1 MDQKTNNNDAV
12 PSMPTNPSEDA
23 AHPEQTDMRAA
34 SPAPANVAAPS
45 NESSST
51 QNLVHA
57 VEGDAADEAA
67 MTVTT
72 EASPTSQSSASQE
85 ASDAPTSEQVGLV
98 TPDAAATENSSS
110 LNATGI
116 TGATEAA
123 NNASNPAVPDIAN
136 EAAHPVAPE
145 ASLESPSEASS
156 EHACDNPELWLPG
169 ATPTENTENLTTVTG
184 TTTVSGAASTAV
196 PPACSSSSE
205 EANIVATVASP
216 KPSSGDPTEVASCPI
231 SDDPEYWTP
240 NVTPA
245 GSPATSAPEENVGA
259 KSASEAAASSKIATA
274 QAGGE
279 PVKHTPGSINEIA
292 EDMKKT
298 LREICDTASKHPDL
312 QPIMSPHL
320 NTLRNGLSYLLD
332 AFMPSRSAG
341 KKTVSSSEIARVDA
355 KEERKR
361 DAVYESWRRYVQ
373 DRVACLTDRFEKISM
388 KVGVA
393 GGFDIALPDVADLG
407 CIFKAL
413 PANRGISAEILTKS
427 DKPMLHISGT
437 PSDHRPTPSVP
448 LLEISF
454 DPKSN
459 RLLEGYEILRSD
471 VPETMSAFLQQIS
484 GPWALSIRPDP
495 RSMWKSNAFDKD
507 SIYYKDD
514 VAFDSCKAPDGFRV
528 LAGSQKGRSHWH
540 VGSARDDD
548 FAVVFENGWNFLA
561 VADGAGSRQ
570 FSRQGSK
577 LACQFAAEKIFSLIT
592 PELEAQ
598 AQAFVRAPSDTNAC
612 VTFKRTI
619 YGTLVQ
625 TIFDAKTRIEEE
637 ATQSNYKP
645 SDFATTMLCALVK
658 KFDEGWCIAS
668 FTIGDGAIVLYDA
681 NNEARLLGE
690 PDEGEYGGQ
699 TVFITMNEVWE
710 DPNKLMNRIRVTA
723 APDFTALFLMT
734 DGVSDPKFETTNQLR
749 SSQRVKAFYDELRPE
764 ILSEPDAETAAH
776 RLAHDWLTF
785 YSEGNHDD
793 RTLVVMH
800 RPEEKQ

>member
-216 KPSSGDPTEVASCPI
+216 KPSSGDPTEVAICPI

-259 KSASEAAASSKIATA
+259 KSASEAAASSKIATD

-279 PVKHTPGSINEIA
+279 SVKHTPGSINEIA

-341 KKTVSSSEIARVDA
+341 KKIVSSSEIARVDA

-373 DRVACLTDRFEKISM
+373 DRVACLTDQFEKISM

-495 RSMWKSNAFDKD
+495 RLMWRSIPFDEG
-507 SIYYKDD
+507 SIYYKPD
-514 VAFDSCKAPDGFRV
+514 ADSGWCEAPAGFRV

-548 FAVVFENGWNFLA
+548 FAVDYQHGWNFLA

-570 FSRQGSK
+570 FSRRGSEK
-577 LACQFAAEKIFSLIT
+577 ACKVASKGIFSRIT
-592 PELEAQ
+592 PDFEAK
-598 AQAFVRAPSDTNAC
+598 AQAFVRTPSDPKTHEA
-612 VTFKRTI
+612 FKVSIYQTLVRTI
-619 YGTLVQ
+619 LN
-625 TIFDAKTRIEEE
+625 AKVEIEKEAREE
-637 ATQSNYKP
+637 NFKP
-645 SDFATTMLCALVK
+645 DDFATTMLCALVK

-668 FTIGDGAIVLYDA
+668 FTIGDGAIVLYDVQ
-681 NNEARLLGE
+681 NGVRLLGD
-690 PDEGEYGGQ
+690 PDEGEYSGQ
-699 TVFITMNEVWE
+699 TVFITMDEVWK
-710 DPNKLMNRIRVTA
+710 DYGSLASRIRLNSE
-723 APDFTALFLMT
+723 PDFTALFLMT
-734 DGVSDPKFETTNQLR
+734 DGVSDPKFETTKQLTNKER
-749 SSQRVKAFYDELRPE
+749 WKALYDELRPG
-764 ILSEPDAETAAH
+764 ILSELDAKTAAN
-776 RLAHDWLTF
+776 RLASEWLTF